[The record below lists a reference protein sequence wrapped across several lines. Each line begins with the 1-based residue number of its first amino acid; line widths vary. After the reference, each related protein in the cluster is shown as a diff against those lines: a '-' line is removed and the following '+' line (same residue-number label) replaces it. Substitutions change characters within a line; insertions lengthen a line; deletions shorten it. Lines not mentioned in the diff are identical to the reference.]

1 MMNDNLD
8 VHLRCYVAYMLEKIE
23 TYFRRMCGLCG
34 CMEPLPVVAR
44 PSALVMGCWLV
55 DI

>member
-8 VHLRCYVAYMLEKIE
+8 VPLRCYVAYTLGKIE
-23 TYFRRMCGLCG
+23 TYFRRICGSGG

-44 PSALVMGCWLV
+44 PSALGMVAGL
-55 DI
+55 